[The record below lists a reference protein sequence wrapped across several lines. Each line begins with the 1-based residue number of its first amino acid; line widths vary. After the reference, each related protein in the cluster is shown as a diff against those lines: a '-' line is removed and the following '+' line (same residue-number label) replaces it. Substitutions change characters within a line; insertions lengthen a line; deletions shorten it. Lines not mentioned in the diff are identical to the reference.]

1 MSRRDWYREFEPPPE
16 EHPVDLEI
24 QARLKNDDDYQELR
38 AQVLELGGMLSHLLD
53 GQTLQLWL
61 RVEAAIN
68 DRWAAFA
75 EEAYNVGVEAGLAK
89 RVVDDVLA
97 DAGADARLA
106 PTAAM
111 RALSAALARI
121 SGRLPPA

>member
-1 MSRRDWYREFEPPPE
+1 MSRRDWYRDFEPPPE

-24 QARLKNDDDYQELR
+24 QARLEDNDDYHQLR
-38 AQVLELGGMLSHLLD
+38 AQVLELGGMLSHLLE
-53 GQTLQLWL
+53 GETLQLWL

-75 EEAYNVGVEAGLAK
+75 EEAYNVGVDAGLAK

-97 DAGADARLA
+97 QARVSPRMQPA
-106 PTAAM
+106 AAM
-111 RALSAALARI
+111 RALAAALARLAE
-121 SGRLPPA
+121 RLG

>member
-1 MSRRDWYREFEPPPE
+1 MSRRDWYGEFEPPPE
-16 EHPVDLEI
+16 EHPVDLQI
-24 QARLKNDDDYQELR
+24 QVRLEDDADYQELR
-38 AQVLELGGMLSHLLD
+38 VQVLELGGMLSHLLD
-53 GQTLQLWL
+53 GETLQLWL

-75 EEAYNVGVEAGLAK
+75 EAAYNVGVDAGLAN

-106 PTAAM
+106 PAAAV

-121 SGRLPPA
+121 AERLS